1 MLIKIL
7 ESEYLT
13 GDGEVENYLEMF
25 RDVYIF
31 GIHVYRKVLNSTN
44 RERMS
49 KFFPEHRKRIG
60 FDCDEKN
67 GKSKS

>member
-13 GDGEVENYLEMF
+13 GDSEVENYLEMF
-25 RDVYIF
+25 KDVYVF

-44 RERMS
+44 KEKMS
-49 KFFPEHRKRIG
+49 KFFQ
-60 FDCDEKN
+60 
-67 GKSKS
+67 